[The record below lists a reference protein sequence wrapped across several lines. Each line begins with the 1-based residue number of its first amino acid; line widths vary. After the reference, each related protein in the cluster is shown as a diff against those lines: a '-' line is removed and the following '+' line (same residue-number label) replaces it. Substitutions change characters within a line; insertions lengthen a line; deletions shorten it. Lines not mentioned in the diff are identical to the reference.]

1 MEGEKRK
8 VKRELKVT
16 RGFECSRLQRDLLA
30 AAYERALP
38 QVRLAFAVPDVSEPV
53 EGGRGGLVRARLAG

>member
-1 MEGEKRK
+1 MEGENRK

-16 RGFECSRLQRDLLA
+16 RGFECSRLEGDLLA

-38 QVRLAFAVPDVSEPV
+38 QIRLAFAVADVSEPV
-53 EGGRGGLVRARLAG
+53 EGGRGGRARARLAG